1 MIEIRTITQNSA
13 LEYDQEVNK
22 ALKDGWDLV
31 RRDCFITGSDRAT
44 TYYAELERI
53 VMPYEVE
60 PEIDEYEEE
69 AHWQIHRDPMHP
81 FHCSACGFKS
91 TKPYPICPGC
101 ERLMSAECEE
111 IG

>member
-1 MIEIRTITQNSA
+1 MQEIKTILKTSSQDF
-13 LEYDQEVNK
+13 DQTVNEAIK
-22 ALKDGWDLV
+22 EGWELN
-31 RRDCFITGSDRAT
+31 RRECFITGSDRAT
-44 TYYAELERI
+44 TFYAELSKF

-111 IG
+111 MR